1 VPLKGCPAS
10 PDEVAFNEEKLVKRL
25 LLRLLL
31 LLPVESV
38 LAIAAMLL
46 LLVEAPSSEISI

>member
-10 PDEVAFNEEKLVKRL
+10 PDEVAFNEEKFVKRL

-46 LLVEAPSSEISI
+46 LVEAPSSEISI